1 MPVREEHP
9 RDEALECDLRLFQT
23 AHPLRDEPPPATR
36 SGAVSVLKFESFQ
49 SVVGLVV
56 IKQTCA
62 LSRGL

>member
-1 MPVREEHP
+1 MCEERL

-23 AHPLRDEPPPATR
+23 VHRLRVEPRPARR

-56 IKQTCA
+56 IKQTQA